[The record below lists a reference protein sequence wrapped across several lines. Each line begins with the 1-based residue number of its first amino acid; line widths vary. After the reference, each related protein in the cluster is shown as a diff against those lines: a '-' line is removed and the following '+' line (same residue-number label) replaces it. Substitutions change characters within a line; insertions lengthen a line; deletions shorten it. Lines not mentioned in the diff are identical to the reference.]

1 MKKLLLGIL
10 TLGFVFSC
18 GGNKTETI
26 LYTIMKRL
34 NLMG

>member
-18 GGNKTETI
+18 GGNKTETQQ
-26 LYTIMKRL
+26 KQKHQ
-34 NLMG
+34 